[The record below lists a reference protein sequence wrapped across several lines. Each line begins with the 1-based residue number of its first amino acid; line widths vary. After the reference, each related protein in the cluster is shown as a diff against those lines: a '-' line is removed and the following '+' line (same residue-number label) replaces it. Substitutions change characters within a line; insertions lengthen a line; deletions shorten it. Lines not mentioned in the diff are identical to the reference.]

1 MPAIVSRRLP
11 GLTLAMLGIA
21 LLGMPALGAAPPA
34 PGQSAPPLVG
44 RTFSGAP
51 IDLATF
57 RGRVVVLNFWASWC
71 VPCRA
76 EMPELEALYRD
87 RQDQGVTVIGLS
99 ADDRHD
105 RAAAVKA
112 AGAVS
117 YPVGL
122 LSEASVNGFGSPQVL
137 PLTYI
142 IDATGKVS
150 AVLSANRGP
159 ISAQQLRSAVSAAAG
174 S

>member
-1 MPAIVSRRLP
+1 MQTSRCRCTPTRAAISCSRTRCGNPMLGSVSRGLP
-11 GLTLAMLGIA
+11 GLRLPMLGIA

-57 RGRVVVLNFWASWC
+57 RGRVVALNFWASWC

-76 EMPELEALYRD
+76 EMPDLEALYRD
-87 RQDQGVTVIGLS
+87 LQDQGVTVIGLS

-105 RAAAVKA
+105 RAAACEA

-117 YPVGL
+117 YPLGPV
-122 LSEASVNGFGSPQVL
+122 SKAS
-137 PLTYI
+137 
-142 IDATGKVS
+142 
-150 AVLSANRGP
+150 
-159 ISAQQLRSAVSAAAG
+159 
-174 S
+174 